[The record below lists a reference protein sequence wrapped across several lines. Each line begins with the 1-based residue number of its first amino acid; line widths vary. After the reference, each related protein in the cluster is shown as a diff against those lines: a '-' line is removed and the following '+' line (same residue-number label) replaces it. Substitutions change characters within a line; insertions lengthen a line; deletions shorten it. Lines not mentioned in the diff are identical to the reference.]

1 MKKLFFFVP
10 IIFLIFATTLTKNS
24 TKKLDKEIFQ
34 LKENIRILDDRYE
47 LTLLDYS
54 ILTSPKKLME
64 YQQFY
69 FDDKFIQKKIENLSK
84 IELNYEDYLF
94 HAGTLEKEGKI
105 FSMGGRV
112 LNFVSLSNEFINARE
127 NVNKYLN
134 KLNWTGGF
142 YRKDIGYKVINK

>member
-1 MKKLFFFVP
+1 MKKIIFFTP

-34 LKENIRILDDRYE
+34 LKEDIRILDDRYE

-84 IELNYEDYLF
+84 IEFLKGKLKI
-94 HAGTLEKEGKI
+94 EKMVRIDE
-105 FSMGGRV
+105 
-112 LNFVSLSNEFINARE
+112 
-127 NVNKYLN
+127 
-134 KLNWTGGF
+134 
-142 YRKDIGYKVINK
+142 

>member
-1 MKKLFFFVP
+1 MNKLFFFTP

-34 LKENIRILDDRYE
+34 LKENIRILEDRYE

-69 FDDKFIQKKIENLSK
+69 FEDKFVQKKLENLNTIEILNEKLK
-84 IELNYEDYLF
+84 ID
-94 HAGTLEKEGKI
+94 KMVKI
-105 FSMGGRV
+105 D
-112 LNFVSLSNEFINARE
+112 E
-127 NVNKYLN
+127 
-134 KLNWTGGF
+134 
-142 YRKDIGYKVINK
+142 

>member
-34 LKENIRILDDRYE
+34 LKENIRILEDRYE

-69 FDDKFIQKKIENLSK
+69 FDDKFVQKKIENLSTIEILNNNLK
-84 IELNYEDYLF
+84 ID
-94 HAGTLEKEGKI
+94 KMVI
-105 FSMGGRV
+105 I
-112 LNFVSLSNEFINARE
+112 NE
-127 NVNKYLN
+127 
-134 KLNWTGGF
+134 
-142 YRKDIGYKVINK
+142 

>member
-1 MKKLFFFVP
+1 MKKIFFFVP

-34 LKENIRILDDRYE
+34 LKENIRILEDRYE

-69 FDDKFIQKKIENLSK
+69 LEDKFVQKKLENLNTIEIVNEKLK
-84 IELNYEDYLF
+84 ID
-94 HAGTLEKEGKI
+94 KMVKI
-105 FSMGGRV
+105 D
-112 LNFVSLSNEFINARE
+112 E
-127 NVNKYLN
+127 
-134 KLNWTGGF
+134 
-142 YRKDIGYKVINK
+142 

>member
-69 FDDKFIQKKIENLSK
+69 FDDKLVQKKIENLNK
-84 IELNYEDYLF
+84 IEFLN
-94 HAGTLEKEGKI
+94 EKLKI
-105 FSMGGRV
+105 DKMVKIDEWIR
-112 LNFVSLSNEFINARE
+112 
-127 NVNKYLN
+127 
-134 KLNWTGGF
+134 
-142 YRKDIGYKVINK
+142 

>member
-1 MKKLFFFVP
+1 MKKIFFFVP

-69 FDDKFIQKKIENLSK
+69 FDDELVQKKIENLSK
-84 IELNYEDYLF
+84 IEFFN
-94 HAGTLEKEGKI
+94 EKLKI
-105 FSMGGRV
+105 DKMV
-112 LNFVSLSNEFINARE
+112 KIDE
-127 NVNKYLN
+127 
-134 KLNWTGGF
+134 
-142 YRKDIGYKVINK
+142 

>member
-1 MKKLFFFVP
+1 MKKLFFFTP

-47 LTLLDYS
+47 LILLDYS

-69 FDDKFIQKKIENLSK
+69 FDDKFVQKKIENLNK
-84 IELNYEDYLF
+84 IEFLN
-94 HAGTLEKEGKI
+94 EKLKI
-105 FSMGGRV
+105 DKMV
-112 LNFVSLSNEFINARE
+112 KIDE
-127 NVNKYLN
+127 
-134 KLNWTGGF
+134 
-142 YRKDIGYKVINK
+142 